1 MRQGK
6 PGRDICSSH
15 QKLESE
21 EENNYFVTVKVV
33 LVVILRN
40 FLLNVKEEPIKE
52 ENVKDTKSPQITFPC
67 DLCDKTVDSRVY
79 HLDYGRQFPYFVC
92 ICYAG
97 KQIKH
102 CDEKN
107 FVCMECGKY

>member
-1 MRQGK
+1 MMRQGK

-40 FLLNVKEEPIKE
+40 FLLNVKEEPIKA

-79 HLDYGRQFPYFVC
+79 HLDYGRQFPYFIC
-92 ICYAG
+92 ICYAR
-97 KQIKH
+97 
-102 CDEKN
+102 
-107 FVCMECGKY
+107 